1 MKKVST
7 MQQLI
12 VLAAIFGALGVGLGA
27 FGAHGLSAILEANG
41 RAETFRT
48 GTHYHLIHAVVLLA
62 AAWLST
68 QVDSNLVLYAG
79 YAFVAGI
86 LLFSGSLYILAIFNI
101 GIMGAV
107 APLGGTAFIIGW
119 VLLGVAAFQIT
130 PGS

>member
-1 MKKVST
+1 MGKRTK
-7 MQQLI
+7 MQQLVI
-12 VLAAIFGALGVGLGA
+12 LASIFGALGVALGA

-41 RAETFRT
+41 RTDTFHT
-48 GTHYHLIHAVVLLA
+48 GTLYHLVHAVVLLG

-68 QVDSNLVLYAG
+68 QVDSNLVLWAG

-86 LLFSGSLYILAIFNI
+86 LLFSGSLYILSIFDI

-119 VLLGVAAFQIT
+119 VLLGVAAFQMNA
-130 PGS
+130 GS